1 MVVHC
6 GNDNLS
12 VHAFLHLV
20 ECTSIIRDILHTNL
34 IVNDKTGK
42 LIVISA
48 PSGTGKTTLVKRLLE
63 KESNMIASVSFTTR
77 PLRENEIEGVDYF
90 FVDKSEFKRM
100 VAMEEFLEHATV
112 FGNYYG
118 TQKEIVSNNLKK
130 GLNVILEI
138 DWQGAQQIREKMSAC
153 VMIFLIPPSKNVL
166 LSRLK
171 NRGTDSKEE
180 IENRFNQA
188 VLDLNESSKFDHVLV
203 NDQIDEAVDN
213 IVLCIQGNLDKTNQ
227 SIKVAQ
233 ALESFFET
241 N

>member
-1 MVVHC
+1 MVVRC

-12 VHAFLHLV
+12 FHDFLHLV
-20 ECTSIIRDILHTNL
+20 VCTSIIGNILHTNL

-48 PSGTGKTTLVKRLLE
+48 PSGTGKTTLVKRLLKRE
-63 KESNMIASVSFTTR
+63 LNMVASVSFTTR
-77 PLRENEIEGVDYF
+77 PMRENEIEGIDYS
-90 FVDKSEFKRM
+90 FVDESKFKQM
-100 VAMEEFLEHATV
+100 VDMDEFLEHATV

-118 TQKEIVSNNLKK
+118 TKRKIVLNNLKK

-138 DWQGAQQIREKMSAC
+138 DWQGAKQIKKNMPDC
-153 VMIFLIPPSKNVL
+153 VMIFLIPPSKDVL
-166 LSRLK
+166 LARLK
-171 NRGTDSKEE
+171 NRGTDSDKE

-188 VLDLNESSKFDHVLV
+188 VLDLNESTEFDHVLV
-203 NDQIDEAVDN
+203 NDKIDEAVDN
-213 IVLCIQGNLDKTNQ
+213 ILQCIQENLNETNQ
-227 SIKVAQ
+227 SMKVAK